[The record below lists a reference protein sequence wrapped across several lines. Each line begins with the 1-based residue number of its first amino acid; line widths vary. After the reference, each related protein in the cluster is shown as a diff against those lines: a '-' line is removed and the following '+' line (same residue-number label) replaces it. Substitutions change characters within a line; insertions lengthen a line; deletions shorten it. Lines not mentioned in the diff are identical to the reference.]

1 MRIAAPVLMLVTAAA
16 LSISPA
22 TADTVAPVSY
32 SIQFQGV
39 PGAVDASGASPQSG
53 SYNYYGSAFD
63 VNASAATTSQP
74 FAGFDLTSS
83 DCTSDPRCRIGNY
96 YSVTAETDYYIEVS
110 GPAGVTVPYYLNTNG
125 VLTHTGPAYPGLLI
139 TLTDPSGHE
148 LMGVDPTFNGRPYCR
163 TNCPSVAIGYVE
175 LLSDTQ
181 YEIRIRADA
190 VADTFASSETMGWA
204 DAYMF
209 IDPTFAG
216 GDQFSLLIS
225 PGIENSPNS
234 ILPMPEPS
242 TWAMMLIGFA
252 GLSYASYRRSRTPS
266 QLRPNHRPS

>member
-1 MRIAAPVLMLVTAAA
+1 MRIAPPFLMLVTAAA
-16 LSISPA
+16 LSISSA
-22 TADTVAPVSY
+22 MADTVGPASY

-53 SYNYYGSAFD
+53 SYNYYGGAFE
-63 VNASAATTSQP
+63 VNASATTTSQP

-83 DCTSDPRCRIGNY
+83 DCTSGFPSCSVGNY

-110 GPAGVTVPYYLNTNG
+110 GPTGVTVPYYLNANG
-125 VLTHTGPAYPGLLI
+125 VLTHTGPSYPGLLV
-139 TLTDPSGHE
+139 TLTDPDGHE
-148 LMGVDPTFNGRPYCR
+148 LMGVDPTFNGRPYCPI
-163 TNCPSVAIGYVE
+163 NCPSVAIGDVE

-181 YEIRIRADA
+181 YEISIRADA
-190 VADTFASSETMGWA
+190 TADTFASSKTMGWA
-204 DAYMF
+204 DAYIF

-242 TWAMMLIGFA
+242 TWAMMLIAFA
-252 GLSYASYRRSRTPS
+252 GLGGFASYRRLQRVSAAAS
-266 QLRPNHRPS
+266 V